1 MRKML
6 MLFASLLI
14 VSSVFAEDYN
24 PGADFHVDA
33 AWNFNGDANFSDFTV
48 IGGHSVLAGMDFDSD
63 SLFEVLFVI
72 DETLAPG
79 GPDPG
84 KLGVY
89 LYESDGNGGYT
100 HVWHWVT
107 PDPGNSLPG
116 MNYGDIDGDGNHEIY
131 FGVPPSVGNNTNSWG
146 TYIFEQG
153 ADGAFPTTPTMLWQH
168 ANGATGL
175 TETDNFRPSSYQIA
189 DVDGDGKNELITTDR
204 GMVHLTIDALVGDDL
219 DDLATMANEYFTGG
233 DGAELDGGGI
243 YDVDVVDFDGDGLQE
258 VWVNTWD
265 NFSMAIYEATG
276 ADAYRLANDLNEM
289 FIDNDPGSFN
299 RVGFAFHDIDGDGA
313 MEAWFPMTNGK
324 LYYLETVA
332 CLLYTSPSPRDRT
345 RSRMPSSA

>member
-1 MRKML
+1 MCIR
-6 MLFASLLI
+6 
-14 VSSVFAEDYN
+14 
-24 PGADFHVDA
+24 
-33 AWNFNGDANFSDFTV
+33 
-48 IGGHSVLAGMDFDSD
+48 DS
-63 SLFEVLFVI
+63 

-100 HVWHWVT
+100 YVWHWVT

-243 YDVDVVDFDGDGLQE
+243 YDVDVVDFDGDGLHE

-332 CLLYTSPSPRDRT
+332 DSTDSAHFAVGLSLIHISEPT
-345 RSRMPSSA
+345 RPY